1 MYFIYLRCAL
11 HSIYPYTG
19 TQNSEITYALVSSEF
34 SRNFTI
40 DPKRGVVTP
49 IHPLDYEALP
59 INQGHKEKIIRQLKL
74 TVRARDAGTPSLT
87 SDVPLIIYLKDVN
100 DNGPVFERSLYK
112 RNIAEDL
119 PGGTSV
125 VQVCN

>member
-1 MYFIYLRCAL
+1 MCLTHLIYSC
-11 HSIYPYTG
+11 TG
-19 TQNSEITYALVSSEF
+19 TRNSEISYALVSSEF

-40 DPKRGVVTP
+40 DPKLGLVTP
-49 IHPLDYEALP
+49 IPLDYEALP
-59 INQGHKEKIIRQLKL
+59 TNQGYKENFIRQLKL

-100 DNGPVFERSLYK
+100 DNAPVFERSLY
-112 RNIAEDL
+112 RRSIAEDL

-125 VQVCN
+125 IQVCNYNIVRQN